1 MSASPAVPPS
11 RSGEPGGRGEA
22 EVRSGGRS
30 ASPAVPV
37 PGFRGSLD
45 SLDASIAFEEGKA
58 RRVEQPPLAGDEGQV
73 AVPATAVDQP
83 EQRQQL
89 RPSPEA
95 LVHGVRVRGRIG
107 AQPGEQAAEGVVLL
121 VHRVVGH
128 HAAVLGVEE
137 EHQPHQHDDQ
147 PAVEVA
153 RRFARQRRQGAVA
166 CVRRHEP
173 AQQLVQRGQHLARE
187 PRRDLGLRLAAP
199 GEQRGQSRVLL
210 AHEHRMGREQ
220 HVERGQD
227 GAARG
232 HRHLREVEGQVA
244 GRLPAGGVDQ
254 PDAVVGAEQAGGNAG
269 FRQQPD
275 EAFVPARVP
284 RRILGRGVEVRAVG
298 LHADEHRP
306 AGGGVGGRVG
316 GRAGGCAA
324 IRIGVRAATCA
335 DFLAVVCTATRVS
348 VRAAARTAVCAGAR
362 AAVRTAIRR
371 DRPGRRQHRLQLR
384 QRDLEP
390 LAVGVGIGEIGL
402 VPAEPVEEH
411 APEVGRAPAGRR
423 AGVVPFEQRGELAL
437 PAGDVAVGH
446 HLRVHHH
453 RGRDDEAH
461 RLHEAQPLLVGEDQA
476 AAFAVGHRSRL

>member
-1 MSASPAVPPS
+1 MRTS
-11 RSGEPGGRGEA
+11 RGPLDPEPHDRLVDRADLLDVQRPVGEPLAVEHHQVLQHPPDGPVGHQGDVRFARHPAFEVGGTR
-22 EVRSGGRS
+22 RPGRS
-30 ASPAVPV
+30 RGPV
-37 PGFRGSLD
+37 GRKVRVARRPRPGFRGSLD
-45 SLDASIAFEEGKA
+45 SLHGSAPFEEGKA
-58 RRVEQPPLAGDEGQV
+58 GRVEQPPLAGDEGQV
-73 AVPATAVDQP
+73 AVPAAAVDQP

-89 RPSPEA
+89 RPGPEA
-95 LVHGVRVRGRIG
+95 LVHGVRVRGRVG

-121 VHRVVGH
+121 VHRMVGH

-166 CVRRHEP
+166 RVRRHEP

-210 AHEHRMGREQ
+210 VHEHRMGREQ
-220 HVERGQD
+220 HVERGED

-316 GRAGGCAA
+316 SRAGGCAA
-324 IRIGVRAATCA
+324 IRAGARAAIRAATCA
-335 DFLAVVCTATRVS
+335 DFLAAVCATRVS
-348 VRAAARTAVCAGAR
+348 VRAGGRAVIRIGVRADIRTAVH
-362 AAVRTAIRR
+362 R
-371 DRPGRRQHRLQLR
+371 DRPGR
-384 QRDLEP
+384 
-390 LAVGVGIGEIGL
+390 
-402 VPAEPVEEH
+402 
-411 APEVGRAPAGRR
+411 
-423 AGVVPFEQRGELAL
+423 
-437 PAGDVAVGH
+437 
-446 HLRVHHH
+446 
-453 RGRDDEAH
+453 
-461 RLHEAQPLLVGEDQA
+461 
-476 AAFAVGHRSRL
+476 